1 MLTEHGI
8 SPEEDTQ
15 YYRFLLKLSLDSD
28 PDWWVKYEREKA
40 RVAAAGG
47 LGGRSPLRSAVSLVG
62 QSASVTRSAM
72 RRGPSPYGQPPPRED
87 AREFARD
94 LRHVRRRVMDEYSRE
109 REVSSRDRGSSR
121 GTRAGSH
128 RKKGSVPF
136 DDDAYDDADGDED
149 PAERGYADFK
159 LTAAAFRVW
168 IRHASSL
175 RALRTAREAAVENWM
190 ISVSFWE
197 CNALKRALACWLARH
212 NATQQRA
219 LRFWYGKNLHN
230 RFRYWKERTCWLRAE
245 RAAEA
250 FATWR
255 TAIAATNNARQEVLV
270 VASAKR
276 RERALRAW
284 SAEAARRAALRRLGS
299 DVATQAAHRL
309 KALFYVKWRSAFHE
323 RARQK
328 ALLAGVVARFRNR
341 RLVAAFNSWADTAS
355 SASLEREKLRAIAA
369 RLMHGSATRCLRA
382 WLGFVDTMQREKE
395 CFERVKALR
404 ERRLARF
411 GWTSWREAYALRLKM
426 RRTMHRV
433 MARLAM
439 RAVSGAMFRWKEFV
453 EETKHM
459 RSLMQR
465 VSMALTKRCMVSAF
479 ARWTQKM
486 DEAAEVLAA
495 AQRIIGRMRYG
506 AAWAKWREKVA
517 EAIEHRELM
526 HKAANFILNRTKSSS
541 FYTWRD
547 NAETIADMRAK
558 VAGFVA
564 RVANKEM
571 SAAWEK
577 WLSFL
582 DDQEEARDAAER
594 AMRWWVN
601 KELHA
606 AFDRWLEALEGARA
620 MRSAL
625 RFFTHNEI
633 FKAFEKWID
642 YVENKREHEENMRTA
657 LAHFAN
663 RALATAF
670 TQWLDFCEECE
681 TTRRALSYYTNG
693 TMLRALQTWSERVVE
708 AGEER
713 ARMYKAVRFMQQG
726 ALRGAFARWEEFAV
740 ESAELR
746 EKLTRAVSRFA
757 NKTLFAAFAHWRGVV
772 RDKAVAMEILQR
784 ALAKLRD
791 RAKASAFE
799 RWAEVVEDL
808 RRKEEVVGKILYKIM
823 FRALCGAFER
833 WLDFAAE
840 KAKLRAKMKKAMA
853 RFRNRAESAAFSTWR
868 GEVEKILEDRAAAA
882 KAVGHFFLLAVRVA
896 WRGWVAVVERRRE
909 NREFTTRAL
918 VLYAMNV
925 QSKAF
930 RHWRK
935 AAKELAEIRE
945 KLGVAVRRMSCRA
958 LARAFSRW
966 SEWLEDT
973 LDMREKLAMALA
985 RMGNR
990 AVNAAWNRWREKV
1003 EEGRAVKTAALKFF
1017 RVVKRKCFAEW
1028 VKYTITMLRVK
1039 QFMGNGL
1046 RRRAKH
1052 ALRAW
1057 SKEATMAK
1065 VLRAKCAFLQQNSAA
1080 GVGRR
1085 VFRVWIATMR
1095 GVRHWRLRHSRWA
1108 FTAWLEKVRERKE
1121 EAMRETKLALVVK
1134 RLMFG
1139 NLARVFAGWRLIPQR
1154 NKRFFRKQQ
1163 ALKRVIAF
1171 GEETIKRKRKA
1182 LVATAWRGWR
1192 SRMVDQ
1198 EKLALVKKML
1208 SKRLGAAKGTFLGRW
1223 RTYVVYRR
1231 AKLQRF
1237 TSAKEVYAKMRR
1249 RAAFARWVEVTR
1261 LAEAELELKLAKAT
1275 EFAFGTT
1282 LAFTVNKWRA
1292 LVAESRRKRMA
1303 MQRIAALLMGF
1314 GLENLALHVLR
1325 AWLEAVR
1332 ESRRSAKRVFRADS
1346 HRRAKT
1352 LEATFLAWKVQSQP
1366 LREADYLKAIL
1377 EDADSIWDRDVD
1389 DRGDPTELYAPALV
1403 RRKRAEFDGRDP
1415 DASDDDE
1422 AREDLEAIR
1431 SAARGP
1437 PASLAKGSMSR
1448 VRLRAASLVSSS
1460 VSTVRASAVDS
1471 DSDDDHAMMHRA
1483 SRTPIGAG
1491 VGGRPSAQ
1499 PPASGAVV
1507 GARFC
1512 GECGAKLAARQ
1523 KFCSECGERL

>member
-62 QSASVTRSAM
+62 QSASVMRSAM
-72 RRGPSPYGQPPPRED
+72 RRGPEETYDQQSAPPRED
-87 AREFARD
+87 TREFTRD
-94 LRHVRRRVMDEYSRE
+94 LRDVRRRVMDEYSRE
-109 REVSSRDRGSSR
+109 TATDRGSSR
-121 GTRAGSH
+121 GKRTHSSH
-128 RKKGSVPF
+128 RTKWSVPY
-136 DDDAYDDADGDED
+136 YDDTYEDAHGDED
-149 PAERGYADFK
+149 PAECGYADFK

-426 RRTMHRV
+426 R
-433 MARLAM
+433 
-439 RAVSGAMFRWKEFV
+439 
-453 EETKHM
+453 
-459 RSLMQR
+459 
-465 VSMALTKRCMVSAF
+465 
-479 ARWTQKM
+479 
-486 DEAAEVLAA
+486 
-495 AQRIIGRMRYG
+495 
-506 AAWAKWREKVA
+506 
-517 EAIEHRELM
+517 
-526 HKAANFILNRTKSSS
+526 TKSSS

-726 ALRGAFARWEEFAV
+726 ALRGAFARWEEFGV

-853 RFRNRAESAAFSTWR
+853 RFRNRAESGAFSTWR

-966 SEWLEDT
+966 AEWLEDT

-1163 ALKRVIAF
+1163 ALKRAIAF

-1182 LVATAWRGWR
+1182 LAATAWRGWR

-1237 TSAKEVYAKMRR
+1237 TSVKEVYAKMRR